1 MRHGRSAHNAR
12 LGSGGETE
20 AIRRQENDA
29 DGAFPEIPPLAS
41 IRTAF
46 IAGRIALGFTDEQ
59 LAELGPGELGAGLPS
74 RESIE
79 ALDVRDRPFIW
90 DL

>member
-1 MRHGRSAHNAR
+1 MLHGRSSHNAG
-12 LGSGGETE
+12 LGSGGEAE
-20 AIRRQENDA
+20 AIRRAQGDA

-59 LAELGPGELGAGLPS
+59 LAGLDGSQFDAGLPT